1 MAVGVLTIVLL
12 TFILMIVVIWSLICS
27 IETVLSLFISNHFC
41 KNLILFTF
49 VPLTFVPIPFFHE
62 L

>member
-12 TFILMIVVIWSLICS
+12 AFYYSTVVMWSLICS
-27 IETVLSLFISNHFC
+27 VETVLSLFISNHFC